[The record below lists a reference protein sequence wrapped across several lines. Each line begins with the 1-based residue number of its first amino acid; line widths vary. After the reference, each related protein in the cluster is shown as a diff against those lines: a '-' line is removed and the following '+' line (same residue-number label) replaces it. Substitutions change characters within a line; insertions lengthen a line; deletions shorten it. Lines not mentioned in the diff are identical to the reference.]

1 MRRHGWFRVWQIGVL
16 VAALA
21 TWEGLAARGRLD
33 PLFFS
38 RPSHIAGRVADWFAS
53 GKIYQHIA
61 VTAQETL
68 FAFLAGAALGIACG
82 FVLARSPAIARVLEP
97 YITIANALP
106 RIVLAPIFTLWFGL
120 GILSKVAFGV
130 TLVFFIVFFNTYQG
144 VRDADR
150 NILNNARMLGASER
164 DLVRHVLLPSA
175 MTWILASL
183 HTSVGLSL
191 VGAVVGEYLGS
202 ARGLG
207 YLIAQ
212 AEGVFDTTGVY
223 AGIVVLSVF
232 VLLVDAIVTLIE
244 RRMLVWKP
252 GTHREL
258 RCGCHREGEDP
269 GG

>member
-1 MRRHGWFRVWQIGVL
+1 MRRRGSFRVWQLGVL
-16 VAALA
+16 VAAVA
-21 TWEGLAARGRLD
+21 VWEALAARGRLD

-38 RPSHIAGRVADWFAS
+38 RPSHIAGRVADWFTS

-68 FAFLAGAALGIACG
+68 LAFLAGAALGILVG
-82 FVLARSPAIARVLEP
+82 FFLARSPAVSEVLEP
-97 YITIANALP
+97 YIKIANALP

-120 GILSKVAFGV
+120 GVLSKVAFGV

-223 AGIVVLSVF
+223 AGIFVLSAF

-252 GTHREL
+252 GTHPEVR
-258 RCGCHREGEDP
+258 GA
-269 GG
+269 

>member
-1 MRRHGWFRVWQIGVL
+1 MNGRGSRGIVIWQVAVVGAAIG
-16 VAALA
+16 A
-21 TWEGLAARGRLD
+21 WEILSARGRLD

-38 RPSHIAGRVADWFAS
+38 RPSHMAGRVVEWFVS
-53 GKIYQHIA
+53 GKIYTHIA

-68 FAFLAGAALGIACG
+68 LAFLAGAALGVLFG
-82 FVLARSPAIARVLEP
+82 FLFARSQTISQIFEP
-97 YITIANALP
+97 YIKIANALP

-144 VRDADR
+144 VRDVDR

-183 HTSVGLSL
+183 HTSVGLAL

-207 YLIAQ
+207 YIIAQ
-212 AEGVFDTTGVY
+212 AEGVFDTTGVF
-223 AGIVVLSVF
+223 AGIVVLSIF
-232 VLLVDAIVTLIE
+232 VLLVDAVVTLVE
-244 RRMLVWKP
+244 RRVLLWKP
-252 GTHREL
+252 RGSEFQGR
-258 RCGCHREGEDP
+258 
-269 GG
+269 

>member
-1 MRRHGWFRVWQIGVL
+1 MRPRGRRSLAAWQVSVF
-16 VAALA
+16 VAGISV
-21 TWEGLAARGRLD
+21 WEGLARAGALD

-38 RPSHIAGRVADWFAS
+38 RPSHVAARIVEWFAS
-53 GKIYQHIA
+53 GSIYRHIS

-68 FAFLAGAALGIACG
+68 FAFLAGTILGVVFG
-82 FVLARSPAIARVLEP
+82 FSFARVPAVSTVFEP
-97 YITIANALP
+97 YIKIANAMP

-120 GILSKVAFGV
+120 GVLSKVAFGV

-144 VRDADR
+144 VKDVDR
-150 NILNNARMLGASER
+150 NILNNARMLGGSER

-183 HTSVGLSL
+183 HTSVGLAL

-207 YLIAQ
+207 YIIAQ
-212 AEGVFDTTGVY
+212 AEGLFDTTGVF

-232 VLLVDAIVTLIE
+232 ALLVDSLVTLVE
-244 RRMLVWKP
+244 RRLLVWKP
-252 GTHREL
+252 GTQAEAR
-258 RCGCHREGEDP
+258 
-269 GG
+269 